1 MLPRALKEA
10 QSHLVQAAAAL
21 GPHVVDVDHIN
32 GNVLCA
38 LESIDQAIASVVLS
52 APPTLQPHYDTS
64 ALEDVMRVWAK
75 S

>member
-1 MLPRALKEA
+1 MLPNALKEA

-21 GPHVVDVDHIN
+21 GPHVVRDDHIN

-38 LESIDQAIASVVLS
+38 LESIDRAIGSVVLS
-52 APPTLQPHYDTS
+52 APPTLQPYYNS
-64 ALEDVMRVWAK
+64 KPLEDVMRVWAK